1 MHASEGLTVDTTQ
14 TVVTPRTGLAALY
27 VGMSRARDENLAFVN
42 TQAVAEDAP
51 TGTVNETPRRDSLGM
66 LAANMERD
74 EPELAAI
81 IEAEQNAA
89 DAASLRTI
97 GERFADVAELATAG
111 RTATMLDRL
120 VNDGA
125 LIPAQRAAL
134 AADDGS
140 VSLARVLRQ
149 AELAGH
155 DPDTVLRDAIT
166 SRDLTDARS
175 LASVLHQR
183 VTDTFDLYP
192 VGDRYAD
199 WTPKVD
205 GPAWQAHL
213 NDLAAVADRRRV
225 QLGHEVAES
234 RPQWAIE
241 ALGHVPDDRGERDV
255 WTRRAGT
262 VAAHRELTGHDDPE
276 MALPGPP
283 NRGQVEVYAS
293 WRAAW
298 RALGRDEASRA
309 EAEMSDGQLRVRVRA
324 YEREQAWAPDYVAP
338 DLSGTLQAAHR
349 HRGEAEL
356 RRAEAENE
364 TDVQRRAQLEREAAE
379 ARALADLLNQQATK
393 LERADEIRA
402 LWYAHTAETRAAE
415 QRARIE
421 LAARGINPDTAGED
435 ATTAE
440 RFLADQ
446 RAGLAEDDRHRE
458 ITGEHE
464 LADVADQRKAELR
477 AIESEPH
484 VDAAET
490 NLPDIRDIADR
501 EPRRLAKAEDDWTR
515 IPTAGETADNVTRA
529 QRALAEL
536 EQRRHIEQ
544 RRADE
549 EARSRQ
555 LADWHHHRRA
565 ADQARQREDGRA
577 LDRT

>member
-1 MHASEGLTVDTTQ
+1 MLCA
-14 TVVTPRTGLAALY
+14 LAALY
-27 VGMSRARDENLAFVN
+27 VGLSRARDENTAFVN
-42 TQAVAEDAP
+42 TEAVAEDAP
-51 TGTVNETPRRDSLGM
+51 TGTVNETPRRDPLGM

-125 LIPAQRAAL
+125 LTSAQRAAL
-134 AADDGS
+134 AADEGS
-140 VSLARVLRQ
+140 VGLFRVLRQ

-155 DPDTVLRDAIT
+155 DPNRILRNAVT
-166 SRDLTDARS
+166 SRDLADARS
-175 LASVLHQR
+175 LAAVLHQR
-183 VTDTFDLYP
+183 ITETTDLHP
-192 VGDRYAD
+192 SGDRYAD

-205 GPAWQAHL
+205 DAAWQRHL
-213 NDLAAVADRRRV
+213 DDLARLADARRRE
-225 QLGHEVAES
+225 LGEQAAET
-234 RPQWAIE
+234 RPQWAVE
-241 ALGHVPDDRGERDV
+241 THGAVPDEDDQRDA
-255 WTRRAGT
+255 WIQRAAA
-262 VAAHRELTGHDDPE
+262 VAAHRDLTGHDDPDVV
-276 MALPGPP
+276 LPGPP
-283 NRGQVEVYAS
+283 KREQVEAYAS

-298 RALGRDEASRA
+298 RALGWDEASRA

-324 YEREQAWAPDYVAP
+324 YEREQAWTPDYVAP
-338 DLSGTLQAAHR
+338 DLSGTLQAAQR
-349 HRGEAEL
+349 HRGDAEL
-356 RRAEAENE
+356 RRAEAEQA

-379 ARALADLLNQQATK
+379 ARALSDLLNQQAKK
-393 LERADEIRA
+393 LERVDEIRA
-402 LWYAHTAETRAAE
+402 LWYAHTAQTRAAE

-421 LAARGINPDTAGED
+421 LAARGINPDTAED
-435 ATTAE
+435 TTTAE
-440 RFLADQ
+440 QFLDDQ
-446 RAGLAEDDRHRE
+446 RTGVAEDDGHRQV
-458 ITGEHE
+458 TGEHE
-464 LADVADQRKAELR
+464 LREVADQREAELR
-477 AIESEPH
+477 VIQPEPP

-490 NLPDIRDIADR
+490 NLPDIRDVAAR
-501 EPRRLAKAEDDWTR
+501 EPRRLAQAEDDWTR

-555 LADWHHHRRA
+555 LADWHQHARA
-565 ADQARQREDGRA
+565 ADQAKQHDDDRA
-577 LDRT
+577 LDRI